1 MGTILEPKLQMMPIH
16 PPGFAPVTDE
26 ALTGIVNKLVKALH
40 PEQIILFGSF
50 AYGEPTVD
58 SDVDL
63 LVIMETDDS
72 PVERYVTVSSLLT
85 PRPFPLDILVKTPA
99 EIATALTGDDFFIEE
114 IMAQGKRL
122 YEQSH

>member
-1 MGTILEPKLQMMPIH
+1 MGVILEPQLQTAPIH

-50 AYGEPTVD
+50 AYSEPTVD

-72 PVERYVTVSSLLT
+72 PIERYMKVSSLFT
-85 PRPFPLDILVKTPA
+85 PRPFPVDILVKTPS
-99 EIATALTGDDFFIEE
+99 EIETALTEDDFFIAE
-114 IMAQGKRL
+114 IMAQGKCL